1 MAMLID
7 ICNIFLRIL
16 SWVILLR
23 VIVSWIPHN
32 PNQPFFRYLFSVTEP
47 LLKPFRFAR
56 VGMMDLSPLLLFLVI
71 EVVRIML
78 LNLK

>member
-1 MAMLID
+1 MLID

>member
-7 ICNIFLRIL
+7 ICNIFLFIL
-16 SWVILLR
+16 SLVILLR

-71 EVVRIML
+71 DIVRRIL
-78 LNLK
+78 LTLK